1 MNLQDKSLLRG
12 VELIQGGRETSLCPG
27 QFFEVTDPATS
38 RPIALVPD
46 LDAEQ
51 CIEAVTTAVKA
62 AEEVKKLTAK
72 ARSEMLQK
80 WCTLTREAEE
90 DLSRII
96 TAENGKPLVEAK
108 AEIAYASEFIHWF
121 SGEAQ
126 RLDGSKVTASSVSSH
141 RVITLKQPVG
151 VVGIVT
157 PWNFPAAMVTR
168 KVAAAIAAGCTC
180 VLKPAEETPM
190 TALAM
195 AELANRAGL
204 PAGAFSVVTTATHRV
219 EVGKVLT
226 QHPDIR
232 KFSFT
237 GSTAVGKLLAAQCAT
252 TVKRVSL
259 ELGGNAAF
267 VIFDDANLEK
277 AVEGIMQ
284 SKFRL
289 SGQTCVCANRVY
301 IQSGI
306 HDRLVQALVQR
317 VKCFQLGPGDDP
329 NTTLGPLINS
339 RAADKVAVHVE
350 DARARGAQILFG
362 GQRAEGLGRAFFEPT
377 VAINVHPDS
386 LCAQEETFGPLVP
399 IIKFDSEEDAIQM
412 TNSSSVGLS
421 GYLFTESLSRAWRVA
436 EAMEVGMVGVNTG
449 RISDVAVP
457 FGGVK
462 ESGLGRE
469 GASVGVNEYLEIK
482 SVTLDIGS

>member
-126 RLDGSKVTASSVSSH
+126 RLDGSVTASSVSSH

-284 SKFRL
+284 S
-289 SGQTCVCANRVY
+289 
-301 IQSGI
+301 
-306 HDRLVQALVQR
+306 
-317 VKCFQLGPGDDP
+317 PGDDP